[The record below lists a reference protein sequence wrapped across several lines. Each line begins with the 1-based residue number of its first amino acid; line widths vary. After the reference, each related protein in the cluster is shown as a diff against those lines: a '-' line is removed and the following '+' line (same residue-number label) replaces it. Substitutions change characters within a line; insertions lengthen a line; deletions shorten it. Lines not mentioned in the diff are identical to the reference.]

1 MGLGAALLSGLKLT
15 GGQPGGHGPAGCLPC
30 WLGLSPFR
38 KATLPSS
45 SPSIRAELVI
55 AGKAMAPRPVP
66 KKAFGSAFG
75 AGLPLIVMARAARKK
90 SVTWGDLG

>member
-1 MGLGAALLSGLKLT
+1 M
-15 GGQPGGHGPAGCLPC
+15 
-30 WLGLSPFR
+30 GLSPFR

-90 SVTWGDLG
+90 SVTWGDLGWLAVLFLVVAKRAFLGV

>member
-1 MGLGAALLSGLKLT
+1 M
-15 GGQPGGHGPAGCLPC
+15 
-30 WLGLSPFR
+30 
-38 KATLPSS
+38 
-45 SPSIRAELVI
+45 VM

-90 SVTWGDLG
+90 SVTWGDLGY